1 MQKLKTFGRK
11 IKGQL
16 DKDLILNKDLIF
28 TPTFKS
34 NKQNFYIEMEFFFGL
49 VKSKPILKINLMRNI
64 HGGSCF

>member
-16 DKDLILNKDLIF
+16 DKDLIF

-34 NKQNFYIEMEFFFGL
+34 NKQNFYIEMESFFGL
-49 VKSKPILKINLMRNI
+49 VKSKPILKINVMRNI